1 LRSALGLGIVVE
13 TMRIFERYHDLPAAV
28 RGSVLTIGN
37 FDGVHRGH
45 QALLGQVRA
54 LARAL
59 DRPTA
64 ALLFEPHPRALFQ
77 PDKPH
82 FTLTPLPRKLLLLE
96 RFGLDIAF
104 VLPFDAAFAALT
116 AQAFV
121 ECVLVAGLGVRHVVI
136 GYDFR
141 YGARRTGDPEAL
153 RRAGAEHG
161 FGVSVV
167 SQVGE
172 AGEVFSSSAI
182 RAELAQ
188 GDVGGA
194 AEVMGHH
201 WRVSGRVLGGAGRG
215 TGLGFPTANLKL
227 PRDVALGHGIYAVRI
242 YMNGARFNGAA
253 YLGTRP
259 TFDDGDPVL
268 ELFLFDFDGNLYG
281 REIEVEF
288 IAFVRPDAK
297 FASIEALKEQ
307 MRQDCARA
315 EAILAAAPPTPPIAH
330 P

>member
-1 LRSALGLGIVVE
+1 
-13 TMRIFERYHDLPAAV
+13 MQIFERYHDLPAAV

-54 LARAL
+54 LAREL
-59 DRPTA
+59 DRPAA
-64 ALLFEPHPRALFQ
+64 ALLFEPHPRAVFQ

-82 FTLTPLPRKLLLLE
+82 FKLTPLPRKLLLLE
-96 RFGLDIAF
+96 RFGLDVTF
-104 VLPFDAAFAALT
+104 VLPFDAAFAALS
-116 AQAFV
+116 AEAFV
-121 ECVLVAGLGVRHVVI
+121 ARVLVAGLGVRHVVI

-141 YGARRTGDPEAL
+141 YGAKRTGDPEAL
-153 RRAGAEHG
+153 QRAGAEHG

-194 AEVMGHH
+194 AEMMGHY
-201 WRVSGRVLGGAGRG
+201 WRVSGRVVGGAGRG

-227 PRDVALGHGIYAVRI
+227 PREVALGHGIYAVRI
-242 YMNGARFNGAA
+242 YLEDARFNAAA

-259 TFDDGDPVL
+259 TFDAGDPVL
-268 ELFLFDFDGNLYG
+268 ELFLFDFEGNLYG

-297 FASIEALKEQ
+297 FASIDALKEQ

-315 EAILAAAPPTPPIAH
+315 QAVLETAPLTPRIA
-330 P
+330 PSERTG

>member
-1 LRSALGLGIVVE
+1 MRAAELGPAEAMQIFTSYQDIPASA
-13 TMRIFERYHDLPAAV
+13 

-45 QALLGQVRA
+45 QALLREVRA
-54 LARAL
+54 LARQLEA
-59 DRPTA
+59 PAA
-64 ALLFEPHPRALFQ
+64 ALVFEPHPRQFFQ

-82 FTLTPLPRKLLLLE
+82 FKLTSLPRKLALLQ
-96 RFGLDIAF
+96 RFGVDIAF
-104 VLPFDAAFAALT
+104 VLAFDAAFAALS
-116 AQAFV
+116 ADAFV
-121 ECVLVAGLGVRHVVI
+121 EQILLAGLGVRHVVI

-141 YGARRTGDPEAL
+141 FGLKRTGDPDSL

-161 FGVSVV
+161 FGVSIVP
-167 SQVGE
+167 QVGG

-194 AEVMGHH
+194 ADMMGHF
-201 WRVSGRVLGGAGRG
+201 WRIAGTVVGGAGRG
-215 TGLGFPTANLKL
+215 SGLGFPTANLKL

-242 YMNGARFNGAA
+242 HLDGRTYQAAA

-268 ELFLFDFDGNLYG
+268 ELFLFDFAGNLYG

-288 IAFVRPDAK
+288 VDFVRADAK
-297 FASIEALKEQ
+297 FVSVEALQEQ
-307 MRQDCARA
+307 MAQDCARA
-315 EAILAAAPPTPPIAH
+315 RAILATAPPEPRVALT
-330 P
+330 

>member
-1 LRSALGLGIVVE
+1 MQIFDRYDDIPASAQ
-13 TMRIFERYHDLPAAV
+13 
-28 RGSVLTIGN
+28 GSVLTIGN

-45 QALLGQVRA
+45 QALLRVVQ
-54 LARAL
+54 ARAREL
-59 DRPTA
+59 ERPAA
-64 ALLFEPHPRALFQ
+64 ALVFEPHPRQFFQ

-82 FTLTPLPRKLLLLE
+82 FKVTPLPRKLALLE
-96 RFGLDIAF
+96 QFGLDLAF
-104 VLPFDAAFAALT
+104 VLPFAAEFAQLT
-116 AQAFV
+116 AAAFV
-121 ECVLVAGLGVRHVVI
+121 ERVLVAGLAVRHVVI

-141 YGARRTGDPEAL
+141 FGRKRTGDPEAL
-153 RRAGAEHG
+153 QKAGLAHG
-161 FGVSVV
+161 FGVTIVP
-167 SQVGE
+167 QVGG

-194 AEVMGHH
+194 AQMMGHW
-201 WRVSGRVLGGAGRG
+201 WRVAGKVVAGAGRG

-242 YMNGARFNGAA
+242 HIDARVYQAAA

-268 ELFLFDFDGNLYG
+268 ELFLFDFAGDLYG

-288 IAFVRPDAK
+288 IEFVRPDAK

-307 MRQDCARA
+307 MAQDTARA
-315 EAILAAAPPTPPIAH
+315 LEILASAPAEPVAASP
-330 P
+330 